1 MAATLVVSGGAQG
14 ISGCTTASLDT
25 TGATLLVAVLTTNAA
40 TNISDN
46 KGNTWTGLTAQ
57 TNTGITTRIFYVNSN
72 SPTVGTGH
80 TFTTTSTASVLSIM
94 AFSSGASTPF
104 DVENGTSAAS
114 GATIAPGS
122 ITPSQD
128 NEIIIAGVTGGNT
141 MTTVSID
148 AGMTIAYQQPL
159 TGGVCYGSGAAYKIQ
174 TTAAAISPTWTFAN
188 GSTANISAVIAS
200 FKTAAI
206 ANTTSMFQLF

>member
-25 TGATLLVAVLTTNAA
+25 TGATFLVAMLTGNSAMVVT
-40 TNISDN
+40 DN
-46 KGNTWTGLTAQ
+46 KGNTWTGLTKQNNATPSTQ
-57 TNTGITTRIFYVNSN
+57 IFYVNSAT
-72 SPTVGTGH
+72 PTVGTGH
-80 TFTTTSTASVLSIM
+80 TFSTTTTASVLTIM
-94 AFSSGASTPF
+94 AFSSGVASPF

-141 MTTVSID
+141 MSTVSISES
-148 AGMTIAYQQPL
+148 MTIAYQQPL

-174 TTAAAISPTWTFAN
+174 TTATAISPTWTFAN

-200 FKTAAI
+200 FKTASV